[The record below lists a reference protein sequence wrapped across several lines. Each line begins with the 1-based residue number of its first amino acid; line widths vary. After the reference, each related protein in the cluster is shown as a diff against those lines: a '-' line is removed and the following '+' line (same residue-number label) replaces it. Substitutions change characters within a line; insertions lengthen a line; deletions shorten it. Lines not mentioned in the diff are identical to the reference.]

1 MPCFENNVITSLGWD
16 CCTLVKKKGVICFTL
31 FEFLPVC
38 LSLLTARE
46 ESQSDLQD
54 RASAQGHR
62 TEEDNVQQG
71 EGL

>member
-1 MPCFENNVITSLGWD
+1 M
-16 CCTLVKKKGVICFTL
+16 
-31 FEFLPVC
+31 C

-54 RASAQGHR
+54 RASAQGHK

-71 EGL
+71 ERL

>member
-1 MPCFENNVITSLGWD
+1 MCLSQPGLGLLYTSF
-16 CCTLVKKKGVICFTL
+16 KKSVVCFTL
-31 FEFLPVC
+31 FEFLSVC

-54 RASAQGHR
+54 RASAQGHK

-71 EGL
+71 ERL